1 MNETLERKLH
11 ELPDSP
17 GCYIMKHR
25 GEVIYVGKAVNL
37 KNRVRQ
43 YFHQSAD
50 HTAKVRAMVE
60 KIDDFDTVLVSG
72 ELEALIL
79 ECNLIKRYRPFYNIL
94 LKDDKHYPFLRLDMS
109 EPFPRL
115 TLVRQTERDG
125 CKYFGPYF
133 GAAAVREVMDVVRV
147 NFPLRTCSHRLPAA
161 RPLRPCVHYEIGQ
174 CLAPCAGK
182 VTEEMYGQVVAN
194 VVGFL
199 NGHAEPVIRDLQ
211 EQMREASMAMQFEH
225 AATLRDRIRAI
236 EDVMQKQK
244 AMSTGG
250 GDRDALYFTAQG
262 DDAYVQ
268 QLVVR
273 EGRIIG
279 SENRVFER
287 CADED
292 PGSVLSSFMLQ
303 FYGSQ
308 ARPPREILCSH
319 PVPEADTLAQLL
331 SETRGAKVAV
341 RVPQRGEAMSL
352 MALAAKNAR
361 ENAQKRENRLK
372 NSYER
377 TDGAAETLGEILGL
391 GKMPVRIEG
400 YDISNTQGAQS
411 VGSMVVAKHGRA
423 SRKDYRIFKIKT
435 VEGANDFASMH
446 EVILRRLT
454 HGLKEID
461 ERAEKGLPPEGGSFS
476 ELPDLILIDG
486 GRGQLNAAMEAM
498 EEAGLAIPMFGLA
511 KRLEEIV
518 LPYQEESILL
528 DRHSPA
534 LHLIQ
539 RLRDEAHRFGI
550 THHRNLRSKASLSS
564 RLDELEGVG
573 PKRKKALLTRFRTV
587 EALLEAAPDEI
598 ALTEGV
604 SDKLARVIYEGLHRD
619 DPIKQEDEGEGD
631 AGGASPLQTT

>member
-1 MNETLERKLH
+1 MNETVERKLH

-50 HTAKVRAMVE
+50 HTPKVRAMVE
-60 KIDDFDTVLVSG
+60 KIDDFDTVLVGG

-79 ECNLIKRYRPFYNIL
+79 ECNLIKRYRPWYNIL
-94 LKDDKHYPFLRLDMS
+94 LKDDKHYPFLRLDLS

-115 TLVRQTERDG
+115 TLVRRPAKDG
-125 CKYFGPYF
+125 CKYFGPYP
-133 GAAAVREVMDVVRV
+133 GATAVREVLDVVRV
-147 NFPLRTCSHRLPAA
+147 NFPLRTCSHKLPAKK
-161 RPLRPCVHYEIGQ
+161 PLRPCMHHEIGQ

-182 VTEEMYGQVVAN
+182 VSEEAYARVVRN
-194 VVGFL
+194 VVSFL
-199 NGHAEPVIRDLQ
+199 NGHAEPVIQ
-211 EQMREASMAMQFEH
+211 ELNEEMRRAAQGMQFER

-244 AMSTGG
+244 AMTAGG
-250 GDRDALYFTAQG
+250 GDRDVLYFTQQG

-268 QLVVR
+268 QLLVR

-287 CADED
+287 CAGEE
-292 PGSVLSSFMLQ
+292 PGSVLSSFILQ
-303 FYGSQ
+303 YYGSEVK
-308 ARPPREILCSH
+308 PPREILCSH
-319 PVPEADTLAQLL
+319 PVPEEDTLCQLL
-331 SETRGAKVAV
+331 SEVRGTKVTV
-341 RVPQRGEAMSL
+341 RVPQRGEARSL
-352 MALAAKNAR
+352 MDIAAKNAR
-361 ENAQKRENRLK
+361 ENAKKREERLK
-372 NSYER
+372 TSYER
-377 TDGAAETLGEILGL
+377 TDGAAAALGEALGL
-391 GKMPVRIEG
+391 PEAPVRIEG

-411 VGSMVVAKHGRA
+411 VGSMVVVKHGLA
-423 SRKDYRIFKIKT
+423 SRKDYRIFNIRT
-435 VEGANDFASMH
+435 VEGANDFASMK
-446 EVILRRLT
+446 ETISRRLT
-454 HGLKEID
+454 HGLKEIE

-486 GRGQLNAAMEAM
+486 GRGQLNAALEGMQ
-498 EEAGLAIPMFGLA
+498 EAGVEIPAFGLA

-518 LPYQEESILL
+518 LPFQEESLML

-550 THHRNLRSKASLSS
+550 TRHRNLRTKASMAS
-564 RLDELEGVG
+564 RLDEIEGIG
-573 PKRKKALLTRFRTV
+573 PKRKKALLTHFRTV
-587 EALLEAAPDEI
+587 EALLEADEE
-598 ALTEGV
+598 ALTNVEGI
-604 SDKLARVIYEGLHRD
+604 SEKTARAVYEALHPENKD
-619 DPIKQEDEGEGD
+619 DGQEEE
-631 AGGASPLQTT
+631 T